1 LKFLDFKQHF
11 KPFKVFSVQDI
22 LKWDSSFDTRRL
34 VEWQDKGYLKKIINR
49 WYMFADVRQSDNFHL
64 LVANRIYS
72 PSYIS
77 FESAWAY
84 YGLIPEGVYT
94 ITSATSLKPHTF
106 SSPIGSFAYRHLKPS
121 LLFGFRLIEA
131 GGQFCKIAEPEKL
144 VLDHL
149 YLHPSLKTREDFESL
164 RINRAMLKE
173 QVMRPRLDEYL
184 KLFKNKLLDKRVHT
198 FYNTF
203 GL

>member
-1 LKFLDFKQHF
+1 M
-11 KPFKVFSVQDI
+11 QDI
-22 LKWDSSFDTRRL
+22 LKWDNTFDTRRL
-34 VEWQDKGYLKKIINR
+34 VEWQDKGYLKKVISR
-49 WYMFADVRQSDNFHL
+49 WYVFVDVKQSDHFHL

-106 SSPIGSFAYRHLKPS
+106 TSSMGSFAYRHVKPS
-121 LLFGFRLIEA
+121 LLFGFRLIDV
-131 GGQFCKIAEPEKL
+131 GGQMCKIAEPEKL

-149 YLHPSLKTREDFESL
+149 YLNPSLKTKDDFESL
-164 RINRAMLKE
+164 RINQPSLKE
-173 QVMRPRLDEYL
+173 QVARPRVDEYL
-184 KLFKNKLLDKRVHT
+184 TVFKNKLLEKRVHT
-198 FYNTF
+198 FCNTF
-203 GL
+203 EL

>member
-1 LKFLDFKQHF
+1 MRFLDFKLHF
-11 KPFKVFSVQDI
+11 KAFRVFSVQDI
-22 LKWDSSFDTRRL
+22 LKWDNAFDTRRL
-34 VEWQDKGYLKKIINR
+34 VEWQDRGYLKKIINR
-49 WYMFADVRQSDNFHL
+49 WYVFADAKHSDHFHC

-106 SSPIGSFAYRHLKPS
+106 TSSMGSFAYRHLKPS
-121 LLFGFRLIEA
+121 LMFGFRLIEA
-131 GGQFCKIAEPEKL
+131 GGQMCKIAEPEKL

-149 YLHPSLKTREDFESL
+149 YLNPSLKTLEDFEAL
-164 RINRAMLKE
+164 RINQPMLKE
-173 QVMRPRLDEYL
+173 QIVRARAEEYQ
-184 KLFKNKLLDKRVHT
+184 KVFKNKLLDKRVNT